1 MSRAIDQNGI
11 IIILSKYSRN
21 ELKKLKRKNIKY
33 YCLICKKRMILKVG
47 ERKRPHFS
55 HLKLKQKVN
64 NGKETEHHKLGTDL
78 LYRSFVN
85 QGFYTKKEHY
95 IPSIKQRP
103 DVVVAINNESYAFE
117 FQLSKI
123 SLSLFK
129 KRTFNLK
136 DAGFKPIWLLSSK
149 LLVMKNNNRVKLT
162 PFLSQ
167 FIHQFSKIHPPQ
179 LFFYH
184 PEQKKV
190 IILEHIL
197 FYSEKYAYVQKRI
210 IKVSELSIDLL
221 KNAREL
227 NVKSLL
233 YFWQREKFK
242 FRTKPR
248 NYARGTEYQWRL
260 WLYKKNIHFENLP
273 AHIYLPTRNNYVFK
287 VPPWNW
293 QSRIYLTIIQPLK
306 VDDVF
311 YYEDCINVIK
321 KYLIPKSHYPLI
333 KYYPSALINYLNL
346 LTYLNIIKPISHHK
360 YIKINQSN
368 FNQALK
374 NLLIADDDIINQ
386 LLYNL
391 N

>member
-1 MSRAIDQNGI
+1 INYLFVYLKGEMIVSRAIDQNGI

-78 LYRSFVN
+78 LYRSIVN
-85 QGFYTKKEHY
+85 QGYYTKKEHY
-95 IPSIKQRP
+95 IPSINQRP
-103 DVVVAINNESYAFE
+103 DFVVAINNESYVFE

-260 WLYKKNIHFENLP
+260 WLYKKNIHLENLP
-273 AHIYLPTRNNYVFK
+273 IHIILPNLNNYVFT
-287 VPPWNW
+287 VHPLNL
-293 QSRIYLTIIQPLK
+293 QSRIYFTIMQPLK

-311 YYEDCINVIK
+311 YYEYHINVIK
-321 KYLIPKSHYPLI
+321 KNLSPISHYPLI
-333 KYYPSALINYLNL
+333 KYYPTAHINSLNL
-346 LTYLNIIKPISHHK
+346 LTYLNII
-360 YIKINQSN
+360 
-368 FNQALK
+368 
-374 NLLIADDDIINQ
+374 
-386 LLYNL
+386 
-391 N
+391 